1 MRAITV
7 AILPS
12 ALALSA
18 LVGAGLITRAV
29 ASQPGTTPLLVELF
43 TAEGCSSCPPAD
55 AFLVNL
61 DEHQPIPGGQIIVL
75 SEHMDYW
82 NSSWPDPFASG
93 QLTARQS
100 GYVRSLG
107 DASAFTPQFVIDGT
121 IEMRLRDKDEIARN
135 FQTALAA
142 RKIPVSIT
150 ALKVE
155 PGAPG
160 TVSGQIDVDGSTA
173 TRKADVYIALAI
185 DRIETKVLRGENRGK
200 DLTHVGVVEYLSKVG
215 DLKPGEKFSQ
225 TFNVPFK
232 RGMDPNNARVI
243 VFVQESGFG
252 KVVGAALH
260 RTAVQ
265 G

>member
-1 MRAITV
+1 MQTIAV
-7 AILPS
+7 ATL
-12 ALALSA
+12 LSV
-18 LVGAGLITRAV
+18 LIGAGFATGAV
-29 ASQPGTTPLLVELF
+29 ASEPVTTPLLVELF

-55 AFLVNL
+55 AFLVSL

-100 GYVRSLG
+100 GYVRALRDS
-107 DASAFTPQFVIDGT
+107 SAFTPQFVIDGS
-121 IEMRLRDKDEIARN
+121 IEMRLRDKEEIARN

-142 RKIPVSIT
+142 PKIPVSIT
-150 ALKVE
+150 ALKV
-155 PGAPG
+155 APG
-160 TVSGQIDVDGSTA
+160 TPDTVSGQIDVDGSA
-173 TRKADVYIALAI
+173 AAHKADVYIALAI

-215 DLKPGEKFSQ
+215 ELKPGEKFSQ
-225 TFNVPFK
+225 NFNVPFK

-243 VFVQESGFG
+243 VFVQEPGYG
-252 KVVGAALH
+252 RVVGAALH
-260 RTAVQ
+260 RTALP